1 MENIIIFGSC
11 RVSFMNPPYDFT
23 HCSKEILQII
33 KFIKSEN
40 PNQFFIG
47 DNNLVTNRYFSSQ
60 EKFVNIIQ
68 NIKNKL
74 GSSKLVVIEISSLK
88 ILIYKKM
95 LTFQLDLYN
104 SLFNN
109 EPKHIERFKNI
120 DKNDI
125 LENTEITV
133 QTKEELYKDLEEIY
147 NFFTSLNIKVLYVS
161 YVNFYTNT
169 DNDLIENRKIICD
182 TIKEFT
188 ITKECYHFDPNEHLG
203 FEPKNIFDIRKHTN
217 YGHYSKTA
225 ESVIFNK
232 LKERISEI
240 LK

>member
-109 EPKHIERFKNI
+109 
-120 DKNDI
+120 
-125 LENTEITV
+125 
-133 QTKEELYKDLEEIY
+133 
-147 NFFTSLNIKVLYVS
+147 
-161 YVNFYTNT
+161 
-169 DNDLIENRKIICD
+169 
-182 TIKEFT
+182 
-188 ITKECYHFDPNEHLG
+188 
-203 FEPKNIFDIRKHTN
+203 
-217 YGHYSKTA
+217 
-225 ESVIFNK
+225 
-232 LKERISEI
+232 
-240 LK
+240 